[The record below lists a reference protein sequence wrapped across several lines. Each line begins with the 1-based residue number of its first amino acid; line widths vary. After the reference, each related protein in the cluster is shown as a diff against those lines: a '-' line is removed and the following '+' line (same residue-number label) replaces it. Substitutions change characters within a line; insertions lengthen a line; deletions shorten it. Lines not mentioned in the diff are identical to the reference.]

1 MQEED
6 EDVDSDKDSRDAK
19 SRHVL
24 RALQAGTIRYRRHG
38 NLICPFCVRII
49 DNDRNSMIR
58 HAVGVGNGSKVR
70 VPHVKAKHATYGVLL
85 KKLFARDIR
94 LGLAHPPRRSNSNQ
108 DKKARKARKAWN
120 KRQAAVM

>member
-38 NLICPFCVRII
+38 NLFCPFCVRII
-49 DNDRNSMIR
+49 ANDRNSMIR
-58 HAVGVGNGSKVR
+58 HAVGVGNGSEVR
-70 VPHVKAKHATYGVLL
+70 APHVKAKHAAYGVFL
-85 KKLFARDIR
+85 KKLLARDIR

-108 DKKARKARKAWN
+108 DKKARKAW
-120 KRQAAVM
+120 KRQ